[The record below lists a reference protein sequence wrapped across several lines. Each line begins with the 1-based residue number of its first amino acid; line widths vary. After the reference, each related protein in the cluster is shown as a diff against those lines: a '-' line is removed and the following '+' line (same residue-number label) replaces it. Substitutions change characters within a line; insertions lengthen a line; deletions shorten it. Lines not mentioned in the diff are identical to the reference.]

1 MDTIANLKEQIQKV
15 LDLIKNDISTV
26 RTGRANPALVENLQI
41 VTYGGSTKLRV
52 LELATIAVSD
62 SQTLVITPFD
72 ESTRDDIRRGIVD
85 SGSGLNPSDDGHVL
99 RINIPPLSTERRE
112 ELIKMMN
119 HKLENGRIMIRQAR
133 HEAMADV
140 KKQVEDKEISEDD
153 QNRLEKDV
161 QKIVDD
167 TISTIDS
174 LGKQKEEELMQI

>member
-1 MDTIANLKEQIQKV
+1 MEIIHQLKEQIQKV
-15 LDLIKNDISTV
+15 LDLIKTDISTV

-52 LELATIAVSD
+52 MELATVSVSD
-62 SQTLVITPFD
+62 SQTLLITPFD
-72 ESTRDDIRRGIVD
+72 QSTRDDIRKGIVD
-85 SGSGLNPSDDGHVL
+85 SGSGLNPADDGHVL
-99 RINIPPLSTERRE
+99 RINIPPLSKERRE

-133 HEAMADV
+133 HEAMNEV
-140 KKQVEDKEISEDD
+140 KKQVDDKALSEDD
-153 QNRLEKDV
+153 KSRLEKEV

-167 TISTIDS
+167 TIATIDA